1 MHTVQL
7 ILLLVGRLGEP
18 QDPLRVVPG
27 AQPETKT
34 VYRQIKADEQ
44 RVEGM
49 LRRIECPTGRPV
61 AFMLQVKDKPVR
73 YTAPTLTSVEY
84 IAHTPSFRGPVTCG
98 GKTPPER
105 VYVTWKTVSGAP
117 RVVAVEFLP
126 PQ

>member
-18 QDPLRVVPG
+18 QDPVRVVPG

-84 IAHTPSFRGPVTCG
+84 IAHTPTFRGPVTCG

-105 VYVTWKTVSGAP
+105 VYLTYKTVAGAP
-117 RVVAVEFLP
+117 RVIALEFLP